1 MKSKTTLALV
11 LVMLAVFVAIAAAA
25 YFFKEEP
32 PDPAELRD
40 IAKKDRQISSL
51 KSELE
56 SLTRELEQVR
66 RDYAALIADR
76 RCEVIDGMDDCLAA
90 GLQRPERF
98 RETDRELVRQRE
110 ADRAKKEAQ
119 QAVASRN
126 VATKPA
132 PVDAAKEESMM
143 RSVVNLLKSIPSVK
157 LD

>member
-1 MKSKTTLALV
+1 MKSKTTLALI

-32 PDPAELRD
+32 PDPAEIRD
-40 IAKKDRQISSL
+40 LAKKDRQISSL

-66 RDYAALIADR
+66 RDYAALIAER

-110 ADRAKKEAQ
+110 ADRAKREAQ
-119 QAVASRN
+119 QSVASRN
-126 VATKPA
+126 AATKPGPA
-132 PVDAAKEESMM
+132 DAAKEESMM
-143 RSVVNLLKSIPSVK
+143 RSVVNLLKSIPGVK

>member
-1 MKSKTTLALV
+1 MKSKTTLALI

-32 PDPAELRD
+32 PDPAEIRD
-40 IAKKDRQISSL
+40 LDKKDRQISSL

-66 RDYAALIADR
+66 RDYAALIAER

-98 RETDRELVRQRE
+98 RDTDRELVRQRE
-110 ADRAKKEAQ
+110 ADRAKREAQ

-126 VATKPA
+126 AGTKPA
-132 PVDAAKEESMM
+132 PADAAKEESMM
-143 RSVVNLLKSIPSVK
+143 RSVVNLLKSIPGVK